1 MPAAADDETMELRCV
16 RAEGVVLSR
25 DGELGKS
32 IVEGRLADVGETDD
46 SHLQVGGGPAQEGLG
61 GRVFLSLLH
70 LPLLVLL
77 EIRSRR
83 DAPSHAKRP
92 LHPKQ
97 LRKRRRKKSDKENL
111 KKNSVCRGGLESS
124 QGEGGRGHCSSP
136 GRGVVALVEHHEG
149 HLEGE
154 IDEGGEE
161 QLSGRRGIPP
171 HVEPVRHPQQIPDG

>member
-1 MPAAADDETMELRCV
+1 MKMMPAAADGETIELRCV

-83 DAPSHAKRP
+83 DATSHAKP
-92 LHPKQ
+92 
-97 LRKRRRKKSDKENL
+97 
-111 KKNSVCRGGLESS
+111 
-124 QGEGGRGHCSSP
+124 SSP
-136 GRGVVALVEHHEG
+136 QTTPEKKKK
-149 HLEGE
+149 E
-154 IDEGGEE
+154 IGQRKFEE
-161 QLSGRRGIPP
+161 KQCCWR
-171 HVEPVRHPQQIPDG
+171 